1 MESSMQNS
9 DIVKMLLC
17 AMALSFTG
25 YAAYLSRRIKALDR
39 RIEARTQALESSK
52 ALANPSPAE

>member
-1 MESSMQNS
+1 MQNS